1 MENFWIAV
9 NAVVPFC
16 IYITFGLF
24 ARTIGLVAE
33 DFTKQLNQMVFRA
46 FFPIMMFYNLYSM
59 DFSQRFDSKLVLV
72 GVAALFVLVALLCL
86 IVPVVVKENSR
97 RGVIIQ
103 AIYRSNFVLFA
114 IPLTESV
121 FGSEGVALASMMIAV
136 VVPIYNVVAV
146 VVLEYFRGGV
156 PKIGQLAK
164 NVLSNPMI
172 MGAIVGFV
180 VFGLHIYLPACVEKP
195 VKAFSDLSTPLAL
208 FVLGSTLHFSS
219 IRKNLK
225 YLVSA
230 LGLKLVLIPS
240 IIMVLA
246 VKLQFRPVE
255 CFVLFA
261 MFATPVAAASYPMAQ
276 NMGGDGELAGELVV
290 ASTVV
295 SVVTIF
301 LWIYFLKSIRVF

>member
-16 IYITFGLF
+16 IYIAFGLF
-24 ARTIGLVAE
+24 ARSIGLVAE

-59 DFSQRFDSKLVLV
+59 DFSQRFDGKLVLV
-72 GVAALFVLVALLCL
+72 GVA
-86 IVPVVVKENSR
+86 
-97 RGVIIQ
+97 
-103 AIYRSNFVLFA
+103 
-114 IPLTESV
+114 
-121 FGSEGVALASMMIAV
+121 
-136 VVPIYNVVAV
+136 
-146 VVLEYFRGGV
+146 
-156 PKIGQLAK
+156 
-164 NVLSNPMI
+164 
-172 MGAIVGFV
+172 
-180 VFGLHIYLPACVEKP
+180 
-195 VKAFSDLSTPLAL
+195 AL

-246 VKLQFRPVE
+246 VNLRFRPVE

-290 ASTVV
+290 TSTVV
-295 SVVTIF
+295 SVFTIF
-301 LWIYFLKSIRVF
+301 FWIYFLKSIGVF

>member
-16 IYITFGLF
+16 IYITFG
-24 ARTIGLVAE
+24 
-33 DFTKQLNQMVFRA
+33 
-46 FFPIMMFYNLYSM
+46 
-59 DFSQRFDSKLVLV
+59 
-72 GVAALFVLVALLCL
+72 
-86 IVPVVVKENSR
+86 
-97 RGVIIQ
+97 
-103 AIYRSNFVLFA
+103 LFA

-156 PKIGQLAK
+156 PKIGQLTK

-172 MGAIVGFV
+172 KGAIVGFV
-180 VFGLHIYLPACVEKP
+180 FFGLHIYLPACVEKP
-195 VKAFSDLSTPLAL
+195 VKAFSDLSTSLAL

-255 CFVLFA
+255 RFVLFA

-290 ASTVV
+290 TSTVV
-295 SVVTIF
+295 SVFTIF
-301 LWIYFLKSIRVF
+301 LWIYFLKSIGVF

>member
-16 IYITFGLF
+16 IYITSGLF

-33 DFTKQLNQMVFRA
+33 DFMKQLNQMVFRA

-180 VFGLHIYLPACVEKP
+180 FFGLHIYLPACVEKP

-290 ASTVV
+290 TSTVV
-295 SVVTIF
+295 SVFTIF
-301 LWIYFLKSIRVF
+301 LWIYFLKSIGVF

>member
-1 MENFWIAV
+1 MEIFWIAV

-16 IYITFGLF
+16 IYIAFGLF
-24 ARTIGLVAE
+24 ARTIGLVE
-33 DFTKQLNQMVFRA
+33 EEFTKKLNQMVFRA

-59 DFSQRFDSKLVLV
+59 DLSQKFNSKLMITGILS
-72 GVAALFVLVALLCL
+72 LFILIVLLCVT
-86 IVPVVVKENSR
+86 IPVFVKENSK
-97 RGVIIQ
+97 RGVMIQ

-121 FGSEGVALASMMIAV
+121 FGSEGVALTSMMIAV

-146 VVLEYFRGGV
+146 IVLEYFQGGV
-156 PKIGQLAK
+156 PNPGQLVK

-172 MGAIVGFV
+172 MGAIVGFLF
-180 VFGLHIYLPACVEKP
+180 FGLHIHLPECVEKP

-219 IRKNLK
+219 VRKNMK

-230 LGLKLVLIPS
+230 LGLKLVIIPS
-240 IIMVLA
+240 IIMMLA

>member
-86 IVPVVVKENSR
+86 VVPVVVKENSR

-180 VFGLHIYLPACVEKP
+180 FFGLHIYLPACVEKP

-255 CFVLFA
+255 RFVLFA

-290 ASTVV
+290 TSTVV
-295 SVVTIF
+295 SVFTIF
-301 LWIYFLKSIRVF
+301 LWIYFLKSIGVF

>member
-86 IVPVVVKENSR
+86 VVPVVVKENSR

-156 PKIGQLAK
+156 PKIGQLTK

-180 VFGLHIYLPACVEKP
+180 FFGLHIYLPACVEKP
-195 VKAFSDLSTPLAL
+195 VKAFSDLSTSLAL

-290 ASTVV
+290 TSTVV
-295 SVVTIF
+295 SVFTIF
-301 LWIYFLKSIRVF
+301 LWIYFLKSIGVF

>member
-180 VFGLHIYLPACVEKP
+180 FFGLHIYLPACVEKP

-219 IRKNLK
+219 IRKNMK

-230 LGLKLVLIPS
+230 LGLKLVIIPS
-240 IIMVLA
+240 IIMMLA

-301 LWIYFLKSIRVF
+301 LWIYFLKSIGVF

>member
-16 IYITFGLF
+16 IYITFG
-24 ARTIGLVAE
+24 
-33 DFTKQLNQMVFRA
+33 
-46 FFPIMMFYNLYSM
+46 
-59 DFSQRFDSKLVLV
+59 
-72 GVAALFVLVALLCL
+72 
-86 IVPVVVKENSR
+86 
-97 RGVIIQ
+97 
-103 AIYRSNFVLFA
+103 LFA

-180 VFGLHIYLPACVEKP
+180 FFGLHIYLPACVEKP
-195 VKAFSDLSTPLAL
+195 VKAFSDLSTSLAL

-290 ASTVV
+290 TSTVV
-295 SVVTIF
+295 SVFTIF
-301 LWIYFLKSIRVF
+301 LWIYFLKSIGVF

>member
-180 VFGLHIYLPACVEKP
+180 FFGLHIYLPACVEKP
-195 VKAFSDLSTPLAL
+195 VKAFSDLSTSLAL

-255 CFVLFA
+255 RCVLFA

-290 ASTVV
+290 TSTVV
-295 SVVTIF
+295 SVFTIF
-301 LWIYFLKSIRVF
+301 LWIYFLKSIGVF

>member
-1 MENFWIAV
+1 MENFWVAV

-16 IYITFGLF
+16 IYIAFGLF
-24 ARTIGLVAE
+24 TRSIGLVAE

-59 DFSQRFDSKLVLV
+59 DLSQKFDGKLVLT
-72 GVAALFVLVALLCL
+72 GIGSLFVLIALLCL
-86 IVPVVVKENSR
+86 IVPLIVKENSR
-97 RGVIIQ
+97 CGVMIQ

-121 FGSEGVALASMMIAV
+121 FGSEGVALASMMVAI

-146 VVLEYFRGGV
+146 IVLEYFRGGV

-172 MGAIVGFV
+172 MGAIVGLVF
-180 VFGLHIYLPACVEKP
+180 FGLHMHLPACVEKP

-230 LGLKLVLIPS
+230 LGLKLVIIPS

-290 ASTVV
+290 TSTVV
-295 SVVTIF
+295 SVFTIF
-301 LWIYFLKSIRVF
+301 LWIYFLKNIGVF